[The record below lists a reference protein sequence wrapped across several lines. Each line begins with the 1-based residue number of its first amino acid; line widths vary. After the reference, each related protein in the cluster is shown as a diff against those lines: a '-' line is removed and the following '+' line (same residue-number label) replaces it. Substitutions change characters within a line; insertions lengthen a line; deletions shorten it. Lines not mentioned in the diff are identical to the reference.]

1 MKVNAITGYMPH
13 YTNSAIKKKE
23 TDNFSNSN
31 SYTLPNYKNYSPVS
45 FGSTDSQT
53 KRNLSVMQSN
63 FTTEAEELFRISK
76 LYANHF
82 NAKELNTWHFYAAS
96 LIGLKKYIQDLD
108 EGKIDYSKETKKT
121 LPKGVENLVQTGSSI
136 EQFSDSKVRKKYLKV
151 INSHLKKVPE
161 LMPKDNKRG
170 KFGAYLP
177 LSYSSSAID
186 DLVEGFNI
194 YSSQLN
200 NDDTF
205 YDSYFILSSLLSSD
219 NELAK
224 EAFDFILDLKKSV
237 MIDDTNKKQ
246 KNHLRI
252 YDNKADVVWRNLN
265 MGANTICI
273 YDKNNKNSAKHF
285 TSSFVNLV
293 NKPGQN
299 YKNIDPKNT
308 KITVMNEKATFSFFD
323 EYIKE
328 LSKNPENK
336 DKRTVIVADLG
347 SLIKNSGGVLE
358 QEDLK
363 ILKGEYNEEKNGKIN
378 IVFTM
383 DSEIYYG
390 NTQKNAS
397 LAPYLNKYPTQTIPS
412 LNAGD
417 TYKYLTDDS
426 GIKFLKDKTKR
437 DISPELVQKAVE
449 LTATHDGAY
458 PDKTIDFL
466 TNASL
471 YFEDKDEL
479 LSSDLETYAK
489 ETKNINIITSNKSDI
504 DIIFNTGKTLDDI
517 AGTPMTKADAQNVV
531 QQIKAGI
538 GVKGYVI
545 LNANGTSYGGG
556 RKNVAEAI
564 AGEAKIPMIKIN
576 AKDFALKDIDT
587 LSENADFSEV
597 KIKKIVSAA
606 KAQAEANPY
615 KTAMIFIENFDNFG
629 SNPLY
634 GISSVYEQK
643 AFSELLSQMDK
654 EKANKDINLLVM
666 GSVNIPD
673 ALDENILKPHRF
685 LNTITVY
692 SPHNHEERRDIID
705 YYKDKM
711 NIEVDGD
718 DEEKEKTLQYLSK
731 TTQYLTVVDLMQ
743 VLETAKII
751 SKINGNDKVKR
762 EDFTEAFLQVTTGRA
777 NLENQTEERKRLVTS
792 HEGGHALTQVIMRRI
807 AEKSNLLRH
816 MPDELNFITLDPRGS
831 FGGATYFNES
841 ENDERNFE
849 TSMAD
854 LVCCYGGYSAENKIY
869 NQQGSWGIT
878 GDMEAAEKQ
887 AEIMVRYMGLGPK
900 TGVRHLPENP
910 DGTLNI
916 SDKKRADMENDI
928 DLFLSAGKTISDMI
942 LDKYKDFI
950 VQFTDKHASLAGTGK
965 GIISSEDFIKELDEW
980 KDNLPDNKKDELE
993 KLENNIQ
1000 TLLDRVKKGNDDLT
1014 L

>member
-1 MKVNAITGYMPH
+1 MKIDAIGGYIPHCTKFTVN
-13 YTNSAIKKKE
+13 KKE
-23 TDNFSNSN
+23 TNSFANSN
-31 SYTLPNYKNYSPVS
+31 SCTLPNYKYNPIS

-53 KRNLSVMQSN
+53 KRSLSILQSN
-63 FTTEAEELFRISK
+63 FTTESEELFRISK
-76 LYANHF
+76 IYANHF

-96 LIGLKKYIQDLD
+96 LIGLKKYIQELD

-136 EQFSDSKVRKKYLKV
+136 EQFSDSKIRKKYLKI
-151 INSHLKKVPE
+151 INAHLNKLPE
-161 LMPKDNKRG
+161 LMPQDNKKSR
-170 KFGAYLP
+170 FATYMP
-177 LSYSSSAID
+177 LSYSAAAID

-194 YSSQLN
+194 YSSQIN

-219 NELAK
+219 NQLAK
-224 EAFDFILDLKKSV
+224 EAFSFLHDLKKSV
-237 MIDDTNKKQ
+237 MIDDADKKQ

-252 YDNKADVVWRNLN
+252 YDNKADAVWRNLN

-273 YDKNNKNSAKHF
+273 YDKDNKNSANHF
-285 TSSFVNLV
+285 TSSFVNLI

-299 YKNIDPKNT
+299 YKNIDPRNT
-308 KITVMNEKATFSFFD
+308 RITVMNEKATFAFFD
-323 EYIKE
+323 EYIKD
-328 LSKNPENK
+328 LSKDPKNK
-336 DKRTVIVADLG
+336 DMRTVIVADLG
-347 SLIKNSGGVLE
+347 SLIKNSGNVLE

-363 ILKGEYNEEKNGKIN
+363 ILKGEYNEDKNGKIN

-383 DSEIYYG
+383 DSETYYG

-397 LAPYLNKYPTQTIPS
+397 LAPYINRYPTQAIPS

-426 GIKFLKDKTKR
+426 GIKFLKDKTNR
-437 DISPELVQKAVE
+437 DISSELVQKAVE
-449 LTATHDGAY
+449 LTAAHDGAY
-458 PDKTIDFL
+458 PDKTIEFL

-471 YFEDKDEL
+471 YYEDKDEL
-479 LSSDLETYAK
+479 YPSDLEAYAR
-489 ETKNINIITSNKSDI
+489 ETKNINTTTTNKSDV
-504 DIIFNTGKTLDDI
+504 DVIFNTGKTLNDI

-545 LNANGTSYGGG
+545 LNANGTPYGGG

-597 KIKKIVSAA
+597 KIKKIMSTA

-615 KTAMIFIENFDNFG
+615 RTAMIFIENFDNFG

-692 SPHNHEERRDIID
+692 NPHNHEERRDIID
-705 YYKDKM
+705 YYIRKKE
-711 NIEVDGD
+711 IGVAGSE
-718 DEEKEKTLQYLSK
+718 DEQEKTLQYLSK
-731 TTQYLTVVDLMQ
+731 TTQYLTVVDLMH

-751 SKINGNDKVKR
+751 SKINGSDKVKR

-816 MPDELNFITLDPRGS
+816 MPEELNFITLDPRGT
-831 FGGATYFNES
+831 FGGATYFSES

-854 LVCCYGGYSAENKIY
+854 LICSYGGYSAENKIY

-878 GDMEAAEKQ
+878 GDMEAAERQ

-900 TGVRHLPENP
+900 TGVRHIPENP

-916 SDKKRADMENDI
+916 SDKKRADMEDDI
-928 DLFLSAGKTISDMI
+928 DLFLNAGKAISDMI

-950 VQFTDKHASLAGTGK
+950 IEFTDRYAKLAGTGK
-965 GIISSEDFIKELDEW
+965 GIVPAEDFIKELDEW
-980 KDNLPDNKKDELE
+980 KNKLPDNKKKELE
-993 KLENNIQ
+993 QLESDIP
-1000 TLLDRVKKGNDDLT
+1000 TLFERVKRGDSNLA